1 MKTINLIGDVG
12 YEITGDYIRR
22 NVDFNSSEPLRVLVN
37 SPGGYVSDA
46 IEIYNLFKSYKGEV
60 EFVILAYAASAMSY
74 IIMSGA
80 KITAFK
86 NSVFMAHN
94 VWSAAVGDSD
104 ELARAAQIAA
114 GLTNVV
120 ADAYIPRLGTDKAD
134 ILARMKNEI
143 WLIGWEQMTEAGL
156 IDNVIESVD
165 GLGVPA
171 DIEKTI
177 KSELA
182 LAGDLKNIVQMKLA
196 QSQRRMKQ
204 DEQSSLERAAAYLP
218 TESQRDNTPAEINP
232 HMEEGMNLQDFLKS
246 NPEAKAEYD
255 NILQTAEAKGSEKT
269 NEAIAA
275 LAADRE
281 RLAKILELE
290 GVELSETAAK
300 AIAGEM
306 SVESYM
312 EEELKRQKGLRAEGK
327 DKNPFGRLVAKQTPK
342 EQDPKGAALA
352 ADNLVD
358 FEAKAREAAKKAMGV
373 NNEHRI

>member
-22 NVDFNSSEPLRVLVN
+22 NVDFNSYEPLRVLVN

-218 TESQRDNTPAEINP
+218 AESQRDNPPAEINP

-255 NILQTAEAKGSEKT
+255 ALLQAAEASGNDKASMTLQT
-269 NEAIAA
+269 
-275 LAADRE
+275 DRE

-327 DKNPFGRLVAKQTPK
+327 DKNPFGRLVAKQTPQ
-342 EQDPKGAALA
+342 EQDQDGAEMA

-358 FEAKAREAAKKAMGV
+358 FEAKAREAAKKAMGGK
-373 NNEHRI
+373 

>member
-104 ELARAAQIAA
+104 ELARAAQITA

-182 LAGDLKNIVQMKLA
+182 LAGDLKNIVQMRLA

-204 DEQSSLERAAAYLP
+204 DEQSSLERAAAYLNLEP
-218 TESQRDNTPAEINP
+218 HREEKPAENNNP
-232 HMEEGMNLQDFLKS
+232 ITEEKMNLQDLLKS

-255 NILQTAEAKGSEKT
+255 ALLLGAESSGYDKASMTLQT
-269 NEAIAA
+269 
-275 LAADRE
+275 DRE

-342 EQDPKGAALA
+342 EQDQDGAKMA

-358 FEAKAREAAKKAMGV
+358 FEAKAREAAKKAMGGK
-373 NNEHRI
+373 